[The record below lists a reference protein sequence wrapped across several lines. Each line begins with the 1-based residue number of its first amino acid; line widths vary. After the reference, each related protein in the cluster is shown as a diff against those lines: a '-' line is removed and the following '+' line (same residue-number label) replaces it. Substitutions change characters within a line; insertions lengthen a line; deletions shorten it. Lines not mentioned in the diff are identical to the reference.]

1 MMAFVSTD
9 RRDAADRLLTT
20 LARRAEDDDSNGRA
34 TRDVGLP
41 ACQAFDAFSRGDY
54 DRTVDLLRSVRLVA
68 NRFGGSHAQRDVL
81 DWTMIEAA
89 LRGGRYGFAEA
100 IANER
105 LARKTE
111 SPMARWFHAR
121 AVDQGTKIETAA

>member
-9 RRDAADRLLTT
+9 RREAVDRLLAT
-20 LARRAEDDDSNGRA
+20 LERRAKDDDSNGLM
-34 TRDVGLP
+34 TREVGLP
-41 ACQAFDAFSRGDY
+41 ACQAFDAFSRGQY
-54 DRTVDLLRSVRLVA
+54 DRTVDLLRSTRLVA

-89 LRGGRYGFAEA
+89 LRGGRHGFAEA

-105 LARKTE
+105 VARKPE
-111 SPMARWFHAR
+111 SPMARWFHTR
-121 AVDQGTKIETAA
+121 AVEQGTKIEAAA